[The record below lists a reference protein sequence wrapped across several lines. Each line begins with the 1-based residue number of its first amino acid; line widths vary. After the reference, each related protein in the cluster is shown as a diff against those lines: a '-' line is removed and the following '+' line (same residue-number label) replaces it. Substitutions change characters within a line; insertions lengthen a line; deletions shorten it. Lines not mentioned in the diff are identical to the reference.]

1 MPKGIKPV
9 RKLMADGSIRIYHYH
24 RASGTRLSHDP
35 WSAAGLL
42 EIAQLDE
49 QTARLEAKLETK
61 VYRSFAD
68 LWRAYRATE
77 FPRLRL
83 RTRKDY
89 DLVRHWLG
97 DAMEARAVSTFTREN
112 IFKLRDLA
120 LEERGWRFANY
131 MVTVLRIVFKWGLD
145 RGWVKANPAAGI
157 SSIPRSSSA
166 RVVNRRLDLDEV
178 EALLSNDTPKA
189 LLLPI
194 CLGLFAS
201 MREGDALRVTTSAYD
216 GTYLRYVASKNQ
228 EPCTIMPSGLLKALL
243 DARVQE
249 NHACLQLVV
258 QRQGLPFTE
267 GGFRSSFGKWV
278 RKLVG
283 EGKVR
288 PGVTF
293 HGLRHT
299 VGTFAREHGHSEFDV
314 AAAIGD
320 RSTAMAS
327 IYGRD
332 AIRSTAQ
339 IRVLSAVQ
347 EHFAHITLETK
358 METNPTNPQKKTRKH
373 R

>member
-9 RKLMADGSIRIYHYH
+9 RKTLADGSVRVYHYH
-24 RASGTRLSHDP
+24 RATNTRLDHEP

-42 EIAQLDE
+42 QIAELDKQATRLE
-49 QTARLEAKLETK
+49 EKLEAK
-61 VYRSFAD
+61 VARSFAD

-77 FPRLRL
+77 FPRLRV

-89 DLVRHWLG
+89 DLVRTWLG
-97 DAMEARAVSTFTREN
+97 PAMETRHVSSFTREN

-120 LEERGWRFANY
+120 FEQRGWRFANY
-131 MVTVLRIVFKWGLD
+131 LTTVLAIVFKWGYN
-145 RGWVKANPAAGI
+145 RGWVKVNHAVGIAAI
-157 SSIPRSSSA
+157 KKATDA

-178 EALLSNDTPKA
+178 EALLSSDTPKA

-201 MREGDALRVTTSAYD
+201 MREGDVLRLTTSAYD
-216 GTYLRYVASKNQ
+216 GTYLRHTASKNQ
-228 EPCTIMPSGLLKALL
+228 EKCTIEVSGLLKQLL
-243 DARVQE
+243 DERMAQ
-249 NHACLQLVV
+249 NHACVQLVV
-258 QRQGLPFTE
+258 QRLGLPFTE
-267 GGFRSSFGKWV
+267 GGFRSSFSKWV
-278 RKLVG
+278 KRLTQQ
-283 EGKVR
+283 GKVK

-299 VGTFAREHGHSEFDV
+299 VGTFARENGHSEFDV

-320 RSTAMAS
+320 RSTAMAAV
-327 IYGRD
+327 YGRD

-339 IRVLSAVQ
+339 IRVLNAVQ

-358 METNPTNPQKKTRKH
+358 LETNPSTPPRKALKS
-373 R
+373 